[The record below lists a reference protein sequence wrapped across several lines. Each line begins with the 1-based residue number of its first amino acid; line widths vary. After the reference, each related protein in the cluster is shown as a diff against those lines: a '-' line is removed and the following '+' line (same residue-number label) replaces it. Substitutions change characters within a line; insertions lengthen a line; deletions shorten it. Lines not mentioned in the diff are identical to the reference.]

1 MASDDPEWIIP
12 SSIPFD
18 ELKGKDLEECVY
30 WLLDAMGAQDIEWRI
45 GGSGGGAADGGRD
58 LEAKI
63 LVPSADG
70 DLSPKT
76 YWFECKGRSK
86 TVESEVVKQAAF
98 NALAFDVDVV
108 VVVTNSTFT
117 NPTADWVKSWNC
129 KYAMQVQ
136 LWDKT
141 KLERL
146 LSKQPRAVLRLFGQ
160 SLSLA
165 GRLQALSSR
174 FWNRFEYSPS
184 STLEVL
190 WERQHEI
197 TIGPLERFALIANEC
212 ATETL
217 EQRPWA
223 AAGSDADAVET
234 LFIGLANVYYL
245 FFRAMESGAN
255 QTPLFRALI
264 YVVLQAGRDH
274 QPSDIAKI
282 FDVFLSEWNDRPMP
296 EGVTKMVVEPFLQN
310 LLVEL
315 QEICT
320 PTCRRLHRA
329 RRAELTPD
337 GKNMASYWYRFTP
350 DGAPVP
356 SDEPMLW
363 LIETSRSCD
372 IGYPVDEERNCPL
385 IDTEPSI
392 SEIERILE
400 AAQRVVAHRM
410 GYWQDEQA
418 RKKST

>member
-86 TVESEVVKQAAF
+86 TVEPEVVKQAAF

-108 VVVTNSTFT
+108 VVVTNTTFT
-117 NPTADWVKSWNC
+117 NPTTDWVKSWNH
-129 KYAMQVQ
+129 KHRLQVQ

-146 LSKQPRAVLRLFGQ
+146 LSKQPRAVLRLFGH

-165 GRLQALSSR
+165 WRLQALSSR
-174 FWNRFEYSPS
+174 FWSRFEYSPS
-184 STLEVL
+184 STLEAL
-190 WERQHEI
+190 WERQHEV

-212 ATETL
+212 ATATL

-223 AAGSDADAVET
+223 AAASDSDVMET
-234 LFIGLANVYYL
+234 LFITLANIYYVS
-245 FFRAMESGAN
+245 FRAIESGAN
-255 QTPLFRALI
+255 QTPIFQAMN
-264 YVVLQAGRDH
+264 YVVLQAIRHHSPADV
-274 QPSDIAKI
+274 AKI
-282 FDVFLSEWNDRPMP
+282 FEIFLSQWNDLPMP
-296 EGVTKMVVEPFLQN
+296 EAATQIAAEPFLQN

-320 PTCRRLHRA
+320 PACRRLSRV
-329 RRAELTPD
+329 RRPQLTSD
-337 GKNMASYWYRFTP
+337 GHNMESYWYRFTP
-350 DGAPVP
+350 SGAPL
-356 SDEPMLW
+356 STEEPIRW
-363 LIETSRSCD
+363 LIETARPCN
-372 IGYPVDEERNCPL
+372 IGYLVDEERNCPL

-418 RKKST
+418 RKKTI